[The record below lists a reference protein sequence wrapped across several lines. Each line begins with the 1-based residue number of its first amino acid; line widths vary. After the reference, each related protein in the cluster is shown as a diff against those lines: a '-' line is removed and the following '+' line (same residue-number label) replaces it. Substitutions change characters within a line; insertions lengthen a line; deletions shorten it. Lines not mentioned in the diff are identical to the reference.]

1 MPHRWL
7 VGCGLWNFK
16 GSSDSCGDILN
27 RQLDVS
33 PVLKSDFD
41 LGAGGR
47 TELGQLQSTAGNRS
61 GLSNPNPNLN
71 CQTQFES
78 KYGHEICFS
87 ETHQLLLSTTTFVH
101 LEHFF
106 ICISWSTSHP
116 SWSSWSSSW
125 SPSWSSSWTSSLS
138 AVSSETYKVLMGR
151 VFEPA

>member
-16 GSSDSCGDILN
+16 GSPVSCGDILN

-87 ETHQLLLSTTTFVH
+87 ETHQLLLSSNHLRSPWALLYLYFFVNITP
-101 LEHFF
+101 LM
-106 ICISWSTSHP
+106 IIIII
-116 SWSSWSSSW
+116 
-125 SPSWSSSWTSSLS
+125 
-138 AVSSETYKVLMGR
+138 VSGVLR
-151 VFEPA
+151 DL

>member
-1 MPHRWL
+1 MLHRCL
-7 VGCGLWNFK
+7 MGCGLWNFK
-16 GSSDSCGDILN
+16 GSPDSCGDILN

-87 ETHQLLLSTTTFVH
+87 ETHQLLLSNH
-101 LEHFF
+101 LLR
-106 ICISWSTSHP
+106 
-116 SWSSWSSSW
+116 
-125 SPSWSSSWTSSLS
+125 SPWALLYLYYIANITMTLMIIII
-138 AVSSETYKVLMGR
+138 VSGVLR
-151 VFEPA
+151 DL